1 LGREADGSARGV
13 LLKRGSWSYYS
24 AIFVVPQ
31 SKKAADIKNEAHNVC
46 PLRPEYAG

>member
-1 LGREADGSARGV
+1 MAEQLERGGLV
-13 LLKRGSWSYYS
+13 KRGSWSCYS